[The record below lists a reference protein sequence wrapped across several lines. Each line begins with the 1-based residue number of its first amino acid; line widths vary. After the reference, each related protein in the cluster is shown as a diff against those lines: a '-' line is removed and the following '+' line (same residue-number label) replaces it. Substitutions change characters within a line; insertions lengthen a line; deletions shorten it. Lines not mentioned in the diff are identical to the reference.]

1 MNLRRFLLSSLLAL
15 CATGAMAQQAW
26 PAKPVALVVPFAAG
40 GPTDVVARTLAASMS
55 KTLGQTV
62 VVENKVGAGGTVAAS
77 QVARAAPDGYTFFIH
92 HNGMATSTALYR
104 KLAYNPL
111 TDFEFVSQAV
121 DVPMTLLARKDF
133 PANNLQELIA
143 YVKANK
149 EKINLANAGLGAV
162 SQLCGLL
169 FERALDV
176 KLTAV
181 PFQGTAPAMNALLG
195 GQVDILCDQTT
206 QTIPQIKA
214 GNVKLYG
221 VTTKNRIK
229 ALPDTP
235 TLHEQG
241 LRDFEVVVWHGI
253 YAPKGTPKPI
263 VDRMNAAVRAALKD
277 PDVVKRMGELGAE
290 IVPDSKLSPEGLQTW
305 LKAEIDKWGPI
316 IRATGTFADKNA
328 NHSRPEEES
337 GRRSLH
343 HQRARRSGSRA
354 SSILT
359 ARCCWPEP
367 RRCRTSSARPTACRS
382 SWCPCSFHG
391 AGAGGEA
398 DPQHGQPRDDF
409 SIGISAQEC
418 WLRACGVCGLI

>member
-1 MNLRRFLLSSLLAL
+1 MNLRRFFLSSLLAW
-15 CATGAMAQQAW
+15 CAAGAWAQQAW
-26 PAKPVALVVPFAAG
+26 PARPVALVVPFAAG

-62 VVENKVGAGGTVAAS
+62 VVENKLGAGGTVAAA

-104 KLAYNPL
+104 KLQYNPL

-133 PANNLQELIA
+133 PATNLQELVA

-169 FERALDV
+169 FERALEV

-221 VTTKNRIK
+221 VTTRNRIK
-229 ALPDTP
+229 ALPDAP

-241 LRDFEVVVWHGI
+241 LKDFEVVVWHGI
-253 YAPKGTPKPI
+253 YAPRGTPKPI
-263 VDRMNAAVRAALKD
+263 IERMNAAVRAALKD
-277 PDVVKRMGELGAE
+277 PDVVKRMADLGAE
-290 IVPDSKLSPEGLQTW
+290 IVPDTKLTPESLQSW

-316 IRATGTFADKNA
+316 IRAAGTFAD
-328 NHSRPEEES
+328 
-337 GRRSLH
+337 
-343 HQRARRSGSRA
+343 
-354 SSILT
+354 
-359 ARCCWPEP
+359 
-367 RRCRTSSARPTACRS
+367 
-382 SWCPCSFHG
+382 
-391 AGAGGEA
+391 
-398 DPQHGQPRDDF
+398 
-409 SIGISAQEC
+409 
-418 WLRACGVCGLI
+418 